1 MPRPIRTVTA
11 LLLLPTLAT
20 AQDARPAPQGWSAY
34 FAMGSSSIPGTTPL
48 GAAAPAGSMG
58 VAYERPVSGRL
69 TWRAEL
75 GYGAAA
81 GAGGPAASVFA
92 DESTVQLLRT
102 HLGASVRRY
111 TGRNAWVAGGM
122 AIAFR
127 NDCYVDIAGGVGVT
141 GTSSIDCADF
151 ADRTYEV
158 PAVAADLTLGA
169 GFDLGRFGLGMRLEQ
184 GLTPSVR
191 VDGNGQR
198 QRAIEAEL
206 SWRFGRAFRGAE
218 APPRGRRATAPLAG
232 QVSAGTIGW
241 ALGAVAGMVV
251 GSVFATDENDWATP
265 LVGGIVTAPVGATIA
280 IHRFGRAR
288 GLRSNPLA
296 TLGGAYAGMV
306 GGPAMWVTSPAGA
319 AIAYNAF
326 SREAPA
332 PSATHP
338 ASGRN

>member
-81 GAGGPAASVFA
+81 GTGGPAASVFA

-127 NDCYVDIAGGVGVT
+127 NDCYVDVAGGVGVT

-158 PAVAADLTLGA
+158 PAVAAHPQLQARGRWTEILTEGGAWPALLPPHNLAGVAPHMGRVPALGEHTA
-169 GFDLGRFGLGMRLEQ
+169 EVL
-184 GLTPSVR
+184 
-191 VDGNGQR
+191 
-198 QRAIEAEL
+198 AEL
-206 SWRFGRAFRGAE
+206 
-218 APPRGRRATAPLAG
+218 AG
-232 QVSAGTIGW
+232 EG
-241 ALGAVAGMVV
+241 
-251 GSVFATDENDWATP
+251 
-265 LVGGIVTAPVGATIA
+265 
-280 IHRFGRAR
+280 
-288 GLRSNPLA
+288 
-296 TLGGAYAGMV
+296 
-306 GGPAMWVTSPAGA
+306 
-319 AIAYNAF
+319 
-326 SREAPA
+326 
-332 PSATHP
+332 
-338 ASGRN
+338 